1 VSRIVVAYRTCHSKV
16 KGLRTIYQQ
25 QLRYIQAHGIDYSP
39 VELFNRDLAKQIKEW
54 RQSGERIVLV
64 MDVNNHPLNSK
75 FYQRLQREQT
85 GLEEF
90 THKCWGPTP
99 PYTHISGSSPI
110 DGGYKSPEIEIVNLG
125 MLSFAESPGDHRS
138 FIINISTRS
147 LLGEFR
153 YKVCRPVSRR
163 LVTSQ
168 QQSVDRYNKIVREQ
182 FEIHCIVKRL
192 NAVDK
197 MTRYCGYPSPNWL
210 RAMIIKLYKQ
220 MTEIRVHAEKDC
232 QKILRPESDFS
243 PTIQMWYD
251 RIHAYLQ
258 LIRLKEGNAS
268 NVSNIVRFA
277 KRKHIKRPEEL
288 TMDELKDGLQFP
300 RIRKAEL
307 RKQAKGLRKVHL
319 RDCLLDAQ
327 TKR

>member
-1 VSRIVVAYRTCHSKV
+1 
-16 KGLRTIYQQ
+16 
-25 QLRYIQAHGIDYSP
+25 
-39 VELFNRDLAKQIKEW
+39 
-54 RQSGERIVLV
+54 
-64 MDVNNHPLNSK
+64 MDVNNHLLTSK
-75 FYQRLQREQT
+75 FYQRLQQEHT
-85 GLEEF
+85 NLEEF

-99 PYTHISGSSPI
+99 PYTHISGLSPI
-110 DGGYKSPEIEIVNLG
+110 DEGYKSLEIEIVNLG
-125 MLSFAESPGDHRS
+125 MLSFTESPGDHRL
-138 FIINISTRS
+138 FIIDISTCL

-153 YKVCRPVSRR
+153 FKVCRPINRC

-168 QQSVDRYNKIVREQ
+168 QQSVDRYNTIVRDQ
-182 FEIHCIVKRL
+182 FDTHRIVERM
-192 NAVDK
+192 NVINK
-197 MTRYCGYPSPNWL
+197 MTRFCGYPSPPWL
-210 RAMIIKLYKQ
+210 RTMITKLYKQ

-232 QKILRPESDFS
+232 QKILQPESNFS

-268 NVSNIVRFA
+268 DAGNIVRFA
-277 KRKHIKRPEEL
+277 KWKHIKQPEKLMMEK
-288 TMDELKDGLQFP
+288 LKDRLQFC

-327 TKR
+327 

>member
-1 VSRIVVAYRTCHSKV
+1 
-16 KGLRTIYQQ
+16 
-25 QLRYIQAHGIDYSP
+25 
-39 VELFNRDLAKQIKEW
+39 
-54 RQSGERIVLV
+54 
-64 MDVNNHPLNSK
+64 M
-75 FYQRLQREQT
+75 
-85 GLEEF
+85 
-90 THKCWGPTP
+90 
-99 PYTHISGSSPI
+99 
-110 DGGYKSPEIEIVNLG
+110 
-125 MLSFAESPGDHRS
+125 
-138 FIINISTRS
+138 FIIDISTRS

-182 FEIHCIVKRL
+182 FEIHRILKRL
-192 NAVDK
+192 KAVNK
-197 MTRYCGYPSPNWL
+197 MTWYCGYPSPNWL

-220 MTEIRVHAEKDC
+220 MTEIRVHTEKDC

-277 KRKHIKRPEEL
+277 KRKHIERPEEL
-288 TMDELKDGLQFP
+288 TMDELKDGLQF
-300 RIRKAEL
+300 
-307 RKQAKGLRKVHL
+307 
-319 RDCLLDAQ
+319 C
-327 TKR
+327 

>member
-1 VSRIVVAYRTCHSKV
+1 MVCQSKYLQYARKPSVDPRGLGRWCSWPFYCNPNHMSRIVVAYRTCHSKV

-25 QLRYIQAHGIDYSP
+25 QLRYIQARGIGCSL
-39 VELFNRDLAKQIKEW
+39 VELFDRDLAKQIKEW

-75 FYQRLQREQT
+75 FYQWLQREQT

-125 MLSFAESPGDHRS
+125 MLSFAESPGDHRL
-138 FIINISTRS
+138 FIIDISTRS

-168 QQSVDRYNKIVREQ
+168 QQSVDRYNKIVSEQ
-182 FEIHCIVKRL
+182 FKIHRIVERL
-192 NAVDK
+192 NAVNK

-220 MTEIRVHAEKDC
+220 MRKSESMQRRTDKKSFGQRVTSAPQYKC
-232 QKILRPESDFS
+232 G
-243 PTIQMWYD
+243 TIGFT
-251 RIHAYLQ
+251 RT
-258 LIRLKEGNAS
+258 S
-268 NVSNIVRFA
+268 S
-277 KRKHIKRPEEL
+277 
-288 TMDELKDGLQFP
+288 
-300 RIRKAEL
+300 
-307 RKQAKGLRKVHL
+307 
-319 RDCLLDAQ
+319 
-327 TKR
+327 